1 LGKAEY
7 KVEGG
12 KLVKAQVERKDDRI
26 LRVKITGDFFIH
38 PEEFLEELEEAL
50 AGKLLDESILKGFI
64 RSLAERRGAVL
75 LGVSPEDLAKCIV
88 MAGEGDG

>member
-1 LGKAEY
+1 MKFGLSWLVKRLGKAEY

-12 KLVKAQVERKDDRI
+12 KLVKAQVEKGDGWI

-50 AGKLLDESILKGFI
+50 AARAHGQ
-64 RSLAERRGAVL
+64 
-75 LGVSPEDLAKCIV
+75 
-88 MAGEGDG
+88 